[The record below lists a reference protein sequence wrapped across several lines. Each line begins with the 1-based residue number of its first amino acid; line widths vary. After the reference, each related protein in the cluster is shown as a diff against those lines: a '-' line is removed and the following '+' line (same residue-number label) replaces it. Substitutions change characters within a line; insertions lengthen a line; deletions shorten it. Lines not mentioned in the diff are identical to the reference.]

1 MENDFGSWF
10 QHQLSDWRSPNLK
23 TLSPPFNVGQQN
35 NIPAR
40 MSPCANVVSP
50 NGNLPGFA
58 FSGAPHFNASQ
69 QPNEPHGWFYCL
81 PRFRQA
87 FTPVQN
93 SIFKAKISDGP
104 CENHEVVTPNP
115 APECAQKR
123 FIVFDQSG
131 DQTTLMFSSGIATPV
146 QCPTSF
152 GPKFNGAYDLNK
164 IELGNDRGMNHY
176 GEPVLT
182 DEYNENHGDDV
193 GSDMHEDTEELNALL
208 YSDDDDDAYDDSEDD
223 EVASTG
229 HSPGTMMADE
239 KQELLEESA
248 EVASFTG
255 PTKRQKLFNGVYNV
269 PSLMDTASSAKS
281 KRCSDYEDD
290 AESSCAEGK
299 NQGLGEFG
307 SLLGNK
313 RTRKD
318 KIRETVGILQSI
330 IPGGKGKDAIVILDE
345 AISYLRSLKHKAKAL
360 GVDTL

>member
-1 MENDFGSWF
+1 MGKDFGSWF
-10 QHQLSDWRSPNLK
+10 HHQLSDWRSPNLK
-23 TLSPPFNVGQQN
+23 TLSPPFNAGQQN

-40 MSPCANVVSP
+40 MNPCANIVST
-50 NGNLPGFA
+50 NGNFPGLA
-58 FSGAPHFNASQ
+58 FSGSPRFNASQ
-69 QPNEPHGWFYCL
+69 QLNEPHGWFYCL

-87 FTPVQN
+87 FTPVPN
-93 SIFKAKISDGP
+93 SIFKEKISDGH
-104 CENHEVVTPNP
+104 CENHEVVTPIP

-146 QCPTSF
+146 HCPTSF
-152 GPKFNGAYDLNK
+152 GPKLGDAYDLNK
-164 IELGNDRGMNHY
+164 IELGNDRGMNQY

-182 DEYNENHGDDV
+182 DEYNENHGEDV
-193 GSDMHEDTEELNALL
+193 GSEMHEDTEELNALL
-208 YSDDDDDAYDDSEDD
+208 YSDDDYADDDSEDD

-229 HSPGTMMADE
+229 HSPGTMTADD
-239 KQELLEESA
+239 KQEWVEESA
-248 EVASFTG
+248 EVASSTG
-255 PTKRQKLFNGVYNV
+255 PTKRQKLFSGGYNV

-299 NQGLGEFG
+299 NQGLGESG
-307 SLLGNK
+307 SLSGNK
-313 RTRKD
+313 RSRKD
-318 KIRETVGILQSI
+318 KIRETVGVLQSI

-345 AISYLRSLKHKAKAL
+345 AISYFRSLKHKAKAL